1 MLNNAIELLSG
12 IWATAIGGAFL
23 ILSFFLPKADVEL
36 FVDPAWVTVIISGMP
51 LLYSA
56 VRKLIKNKG
65 LGRISSALLI
75 TVAMIAAIII
85 GDLFAA
91 GEVAFIMAL
100 GEILEDLTTGR
111 AKKGL
116 KKLMSLAPSTGRRVV
131 NGKEELIPA
140 EDICEGDIIRIL
152 PGESVP
158 VDGVVAAGNSSIDQS
173 VVTGESIP
181 VDKGIGDEVYC
192 GTVNMFGAVD
202 IHATAVGEDSSLQK
216 LIRLVKEAENKKAP
230 MARIADKSA
239 SVLVPVALLI
249 ALVTYFVTFD
259 VTRAVTVLV
268 VFCPCALVLATPTA
282 IMAAI
287 GQATKRG
294 VIIKSGEALEEMAK
308 VDLIAFD
315 KTGTLTR
322 GRLTV
327 CDTVSLGEADAD
339 ALLAL
344 TATAESKSEHPLGK
358 AIVASARERGLAVGA
373 CEGFAMTPGRGVI
386 ATANGKKVL
395 CGSEALLAEH
405 GINPTRDALEIAEK
419 LRAEGKICIFTAADG
434 EIMGITALADTLRAE
449 ATEAVS
455 ELKGKGVEC
464 ALLTG
469 DNERTAVHFA
479 KEAQIN
485 DVRWELLPE
494 EKSKAIAAFQ
504 NIGRRVCMVGDG
516 INDAPALKNSNV
528 GIAMGSMGSD
538 IAVEAADIALIS
550 EDLKSI
556 SYLKRLADA
565 TVRTIKLSITLSMLI
580 NIAAVV
586 MSVAG
591 LLNPTT
597 GALVHNVGSV
607 FVVLIA
613 ALLYDRKI

>member
-202 IHATAVGEDSSLQK
+202 IRATAVGEDSSLQK

-294 VIIKSGEALEEMAK
+294 VIIKSGEVLEEMAK

-322 GRLTV
+322 GRPTV